1 MAGDKTIIVPGHGA
15 AGSRQDLL
23 SFRDMLVT
31 VRQRVSALKAQ
42 GLSREEVLA
51 ARPSADFDAKWGQS
65 IISGEL
71 FTALVY
77 QGV

>member
-1 MAGDKTIIVPGHGA
+1 MA
-15 AGSRQDLL
+15 
-23 SFRDMLVT
+23 FRDMLVT
-31 VRQRVSALKAQ
+31 VRQRVSALKVR
-42 GLSREEVLA
+42 GLSREEAVA
-51 ARPSADFDAKWGQS
+51 AKPTADLDNKWGQS